1 MEEFENNTN
10 KDEEIELEFQ
20 KKTKKMKKN
29 FILTT
34 ILIALIVAVFSSE
47 FTLYY
52 YNKANNLEKT
62 EASENADKNIDIIA
76 ENLKSFRTVID
87 QYYIGEIDEQKI
99 LDETIKGYV
108 NGLDDEY
115 SEYMTKE
122 EWEEFQ
128 ADALGNYV
136 GIGIYMTIDEN
147 GNVVILSPI
156 EGTPAADVGLKEGD
170 VIVNVNDE
178 SVLGF
183 SSDEVSSKIK
193 GEEGTKVKITVLRN
207 NEYLDFEVERKAIKV
222 YHVESEMLDNKIG
235 YISLLTFDE
244 GCSEEFKNA
253 YEKLASEGA
262 EKLIIDLRSNTGGLV
277 DEALNIADM
286 ILPKGAKMLITTD
299 SEGNKTTDV
308 SEDDPIIIN
317 KDIVLL
323 VNEYSAS
330 ASELLVGALKDN
342 GKAIVV
348 GKNTYGKG
356 VIQSVFMLND
366 GSALKL
372 TVNEYF
378 TPNETKINK
387 VGIKP
392 DYEVDLGEDP
402 NVDTQLNKAIEVL
415 NTK

>member
-147 GNVVILSPI
+147 GNM
-156 EGTPAADVGLKEGD
+156 K
-170 VIVNVNDE
+170 VNVNDE

-308 SEDDPIIIN
+308 SENDPIIIN

>member
-308 SEDDPIIIN
+308 SENDPIIIN

-392 DYEVDLGEDP
+392 DYEVDLGENP

>member
-87 QYYIGEIDEQKI
+87 QYYIGEIDEQKM

-308 SEDDPIIIN
+308 SENDPIIIN

>member
-183 SSDEVSSKIK
+183 SSDEVSSIIK

-308 SEDDPIIIN
+308 SENDPIIIN